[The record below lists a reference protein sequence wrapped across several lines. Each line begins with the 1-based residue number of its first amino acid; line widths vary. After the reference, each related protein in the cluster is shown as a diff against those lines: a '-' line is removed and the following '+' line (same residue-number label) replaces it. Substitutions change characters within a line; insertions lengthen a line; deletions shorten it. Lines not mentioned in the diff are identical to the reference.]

1 MAHRAIVVAAVA
13 AVALIAAAIAAVRH
27 EAHHTAEA
35 EALIQ
40 VAVHT
45 LVEETHE
52 ADSYLTI

>member
-1 MAHRAIVVAAVA
+1 MAAVA

>member
-1 MAHRAIVVAAVA
+1 MAAVAAVA
-13 AVALIAAAIAAVRH
+13 AVALIAAAVAARH